1 MYRVSTRYEASLRY
15 LGLALA
21 SLSFFSTLL
30 LRIYWGSLAPYLVS
44 RGVGEELIGLVG
56 SAFFAGYV
64 VSQIPGGILGDKKG
78 SGFAMGL
85 GLVLSGLFNALFYLV
100 DRGSWVWVSLAVG
113 LFSGTVYGPSV
124 KLVKTLFPQNTE
136 KAMGVYSVAWSLP
149 FLIAPWLVSGIV
161 VSGDPGYVHMVV
173 GFLCISVGVADLALL
188 RGVGARDPG
197 QAPDDLVSTLWRY
210 RESLV
215 LVSLGGFLTLY
226 YNWVIAYWMPYY
238 IVLSGSSTVEVS
250 LAMSVFSI
258 AGLVSMP
265 LAGIL
270 ASRLGVMR
278 LMVIDL
284 FFYSASGILLS
295 QHPSGSLLLPL
306 MTILGFTRFVTT
318 PLNST
323 ILSMIFPRS
332 VLSTA
337 SSLVNT
343 FWQLSGAAAPIITA
357 LLLKTMSPGNA
368 MLVSSLAP
376 LLAAIP
382 YSLLARTLRPRS

>member
-1 MYRVSTRYEASLRY
+1 M
-15 LGLALA
+15 GLALA

-30 LRIYWGSLAPYLVS
+30 LRIYWGSLAPYLIS
-44 RGVGEELIGLVG
+44 RGVSEELIGLVG

-64 VSQIPGGILGDKKG
+64 VSQIPGGILGDRKG
-78 SGFAMGL
+78 PGFAMGL
-85 GLVLSGLFNALFYLV
+85 GLIFSGFFNTLFYLV
-100 DRGSWVWVSLAVG
+100 DSESWVWVSLAVG
-113 LFSGTVYGPSV
+113 LLSGTVYGPSV
-124 KLVKTLFPQNTE
+124 KLVKILFPQNTE
-136 KAMGVYSVAWSLP
+136 RAMGVYSVAWSLP
-149 FLIAPWLVSGIV
+149 FLTAPWLISGV
-161 VSGDPGYVHMVV
+161 VESGDPGYVHMVV
-173 GFLCISVGVADLALL
+173 GILCISVGAADLVLL
-188 RGVGARDPG
+188 RRVGARDPG
-197 QAPDDLVSTLWRY
+197 QVLGDLIPTLWRY
-210 RESLV
+210 RGSLV

-226 YNWVIAYWMPYY
+226 YNWVIAYWTPYY
-238 IVLSGSSTVEVS
+238 IVLSGFSTVEAS

-278 LMVIDL
+278 LMIVDL
-284 FFYSASGILLS
+284 ILYSASGILLS
-295 QHPSGSLLLPL
+295 QYPSGSLLLPL

-337 SSLVNT
+337 SSIVNT

-357 LLLKTMSPGNA
+357 ILLKATSPGNA

>member
-44 RGVGEELIGLVG
+44 RGVSEELIGLVG

-64 VSQIPGGILGDKKG
+64 VSQIPGGVLGDRKG
-78 SGFAMGL
+78 PGFAMGL
-85 GLVLSGLFNALFYLV
+85 GLVLSGLFNSLFYLV
-100 DRGSWVWVSLAVG
+100 GRGSWVWVSLAVG

-124 KLVKTLFPQNTE
+124 KLVKILFPRNTE
-136 KAMGVYSVAWSLP
+136 RAMGVYSVAWSLP

-161 VSGDPGYVHMVV
+161 VSGDPGYVHMVI
-173 GFLCISVGVADLALL
+173 GFLCVSVGIADLVLL
-188 RGVGARDPG
+188 RGVGVSDPG
-197 QAPDDLVSTLWRY
+197 QAPGDLVSTLWRY

-215 LVSLGGFLTLY
+215 LVSLGGFLILY
-226 YNWVIAYWMPYY
+226 YNWVIAYWAPYY

-278 LMVIDL
+278 LIVIDL

-295 QHPSGSLLLPL
+295 QHPPGSSLLPL

-323 ILSMIFPRS
+323 ILSMIFPGS

-343 FWQLSGAAAPIITA
+343 FWQLSGTAAPIITA
-357 LLLKTMSPGNA
+357 LLLKTRGPGDA
-368 MLVSSLAP
+368 MLISSLAP
-376 LLAAIP
+376 LLAVIP
-382 YSLLARTLRPRS
+382 YSILARTLRPRS